1 MLQKLQRKKK
11 LLFFLFFAQW
21 EEKGGR
27 ILKTF
32 FLPLIYF
39 RNCRESKFGKRRR
52 VRKLKDF
59 SYFFVQ
65 QERERERKR
74 NLIKIPI
81 FFS

>member
-32 FLPLIYF
+32 FFTFNLFSKLP
-39 RNCRESKFGKRRR
+39 
-52 VRKLKDF
+52 
-59 SYFFVQ
+59 
-65 QERERERKR
+65 
-74 NLIKIPI
+74 
-81 FFS
+81 